1 LNIFDSKA
9 IEEHLHVQANG
20 SFAGCPFCKTVG
32 GGTSIGDIS
41 KVVFIGSRVMLDL
54 KHYLRF
60 IGQSKNCCPKKFY
73 TERIPKNYT
82 TNNNSY
88 RPQDFNVELYDE
100 TMADNNCRSGWND
113 TDELRT
119 FYNIAWSDSTKWIW
133 HHDKYPG
140 VNFKDDLYY
149 FHCDLRPMD
158 KQKRKT
164 SAEYRA
170 DAEIATLTKQ
180 PFNGVKGEWNEAKLP
195 YLKFEENIN
204 YDPFHTI
211 TLLSTY
217 TLKHWKGQRINSDKI
232 KNFCEKNSFHP
243 SVVADNPK
251 WVIKNVNKSEVRFI
265 LFNICILYII
275 VLYNCIFLVFIYI

>member
-32 GGTSIGDIS
+32 GGTSIKDIS

-54 KHYLRF
+54 KHYLRY

-73 TERIPKNYT
+73 TERIISNNT
-82 TNNNSY
+82 TNNY
-88 RPQDFNVELYDE
+88 QKPQDFDVEIYDE
-100 TMADNNCRSGWND
+100 TMAENNCRSGWND
-113 TDELRT
+113 IIELRT

-158 KQKRKT
+158 KQIRKT
-164 SAEYRA
+164 SAQYKA
-170 DAEIATLTKQ
+170 DAEMATLEKK
-180 PFNGVKGEWNEAKLP
+180 PVNGVKGEWNEAKLP

-232 KNFCEKNSFHP
+232 KNFCVKNSFHP